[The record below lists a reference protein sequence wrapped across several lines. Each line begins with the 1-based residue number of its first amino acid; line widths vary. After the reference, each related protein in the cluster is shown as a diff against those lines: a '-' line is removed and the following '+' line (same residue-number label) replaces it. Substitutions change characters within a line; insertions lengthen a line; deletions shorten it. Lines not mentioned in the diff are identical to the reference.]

1 MPTFEYRAGRLHCEE
16 VPLDAIAREVG
27 TPAFVYSHAAIA
39 QAYDA
44 LDRALA
50 PRPHLVCYALK
61 ANGNLAVVRALAAR
75 GAGADVTSGGELY
88 RALTAGIPA
97 SRIVYAGVGK
107 RDDEIA
113 MALEAGILGFNVE
126 SEGELEAIDAV
137 AARAGRR
144 ARVAVRVNPD
154 VDPRTHPYIATGL
167 TESKFGIPMSRALEA
182 YRLALSL
189 RHLDVAGIDCHIG
202 SQLTSLEP
210 MAEAFAKLRAFA
222 LRVRALG
229 APLEY
234 VDVGGG
240 VGIPYREGQTVPS
253 AQAYAKVVLQGVGDL
268 GLTIIVEPGR
278 ALVGEAGVLLA
289 QVLFTKPK
297 AGGAGGATQFVV
309 VDAAMNDLI
318 RPSLYQAHHDIRP
331 VVEAP
336 GAPPVTADIVGP
348 VCESGDFLARDRA
361 LPPVE
366 RGALVAVL
374 SAGAYGFAMASNYN
388 ARPRAAEVLVHG
400 RDFSVVR
407 SRERYEDLVRGET
420 IPGFLRAGA
429 EAPAEAGSHRS

>member
-1 MPTFEYRAGRLHCEE
+1 MPTVAYRGGRLHCEE
-16 VPLDAIAREVG
+16 VPLDTIAREVG

-39 QAYDA
+39 AAYDA

-50 PRPHLVCYALK
+50 GRPHLVCYALK

-88 RALTAGIPA
+88 RALAAGIPA

-113 MALEAGILGFNVE
+113 MALEAGIFGFNVE
-126 SEGELEAIDAV
+126 SEAELEAIDAI
-137 AARAGRR
+137 AGRMGRR

-167 TESKFGIPMSRALEA
+167 TDTKFGIPMGRALDA
-182 YRLALSL
+182 YRLALRL
-189 RHLDVAGIDCHIG
+189 RHLDVVGVDCHIG
-202 SQLTSLEP
+202 SQLTDLAP
-210 MAEAFAKLRAFA
+210 LAEALARLRAFT
-222 LRVRALG
+222 LEVRALG

-240 VGIPYREGQTVPS
+240 IAIPYREGEAAPDPD
-253 AQAYAKVVLQGVGDL
+253 AYARTVLEGVGDL

-278 ALVGEAGVLLA
+278 FLVGNAGVLLTR
-289 QVLFTKPK
+289 VLYTKRREV
-297 AGGAGGATQFVV
+297 GTGATRFVI

-318 RPSLYQAHHDIRP
+318 RPSLYQAYHDLVP
-331 VVEAP
+331 AAEPAP
-336 GAPPVTADIVGP
+336 GSERVVADVVGP
-348 VCESGDFLARDRA
+348 VCESADFLAKARP
-361 LPPVE
+361 LPPLE
-366 RGALVAVL
+366 RGDLVAVR
-374 SAGAYGFAMASNYN
+374 SAGAYGFVMASNYN

-400 RDFSVVR
+400 REFTVVR
-407 SRERYEDLVRGET
+407 ARETYEDLVRGET
-420 IPGFLRAGA
+420 IPPFLR
-429 EAPAEAGSHRS
+429 